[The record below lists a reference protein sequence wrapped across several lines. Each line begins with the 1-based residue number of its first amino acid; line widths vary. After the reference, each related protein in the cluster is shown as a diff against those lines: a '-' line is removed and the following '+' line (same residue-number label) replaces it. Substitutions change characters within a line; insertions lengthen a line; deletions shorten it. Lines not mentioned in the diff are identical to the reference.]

1 MSEFLQSGLHP
12 DADQLCA
19 FVEQALPADERER
32 TLAHLA
38 VCPECRAVVAL
49 ALPPLADEPAKP
61 LSEPA
66 RSSWFSGWNLAWT
79 TAAALAATIVFTV
92 YLYRAATGR
101 NAPGQMAHSQPAAP
115 TVAPVRPAEPLPARP
130 ASPQPIGR
138 SGEIAQGNAGAS
150 NRPSAAPAL
159 QSQLAAPSRI
169 SRDFSMLAAPHA
181 APGESGVAANNF
193 MAAKEKASAPASAP
207 TEGFAAGGMEAP
219 GGSPPQHS
227 FLAAQPSTEKK
238 VVSSA
243 GVAPQ
248 AEAFTLKNAAPTGPV
263 TVSAD
268 NVTVQTAGAPAG
280 EVIAGTQVRGLPLT
294 GENFVSLTCVN
305 AGAAKQKSQCPE
317 ARLPS
322 HLPAI
327 STVAQERLVL
337 AIDAHNGVFVSRD
350 AGKRWKTVRAPWTG
364 RAVKA
369 VLVSSEAGHGPEAAA
384 MPVAVGAVVSS
395 QKAREP
401 VGGKSTFTGAAGG
414 SLSGSVTDS
423 QGAAVAGA
431 SVVVVNTAT
440 DVKQTVKTDSMG
452 RYLVSGL
459 APGVYTIRATAPG
472 FKNYMQT
479 GVTVEAHRQI
489 AENLALA
496 LGAVTET
503 VTVQADAVQVETT
516 SPALGET
523 YSSEEPGAEPAA
535 KRAAKHEAKPAAA
548 IPPSPVF
555 EITTDSGERW
565 TSADGLTWIR
575 R

>member
-219 GGSPPQHS
+219 
-227 FLAAQPSTEKK
+227 
-238 VVSSA
+238 
-243 GVAPQ
+243 
-248 AEAFTLKNAAPTGPV
+248 AEARRSIPFLPRSLQRKRRLSAAP
-263 TVSAD
+263 A
-268 NVTVQTAGAPAG
+268 
-280 EVIAGTQVRGLPLT
+280 
-294 GENFVSLTCVN
+294 
-305 AGAAKQKSQCPE
+305 
-317 ARLPS
+317 
-322 HLPAI
+322 
-327 STVAQERLVL
+327 
-337 AIDAHNGVFVSRD
+337 SRP
-350 AGKRWKTVRAPWTG
+350 RPRP
-364 RAVKA
+364 
-369 VLVSSEAGHGPEAAA
+369 
-384 MPVAVGAVVSS
+384 
-395 QKAREP
+395 
-401 VGGKSTFTGAAGG
+401 
-414 SLSGSVTDS
+414 SLSRMPHLRDRLLS
-423 QGAAVAGA
+423 A
-431 SVVVVNTAT
+431 
-440 DVKQTVKTDSMG
+440 QTT
-452 RYLVSGL
+452 
-459 APGVYTIRATAPG
+459 
-472 FKNYMQT
+472 
-479 GVTVEAHRQI
+479 
-489 AENLALA
+489 
-496 LGAVTET
+496 
-503 VTVQADAVQVETT
+503 
-516 SPALGET
+516 
-523 YSSEEPGAEPAA
+523 
-535 KRAAKHEAKPAAA
+535 
-548 IPPSPVF
+548 
-555 EITTDSGERW
+555 
-565 TSADGLTWIR
+565 
-575 R
+575 